1 MLSTSE
7 YMVKLDKGDLAQTI
21 SIALIDIEQI
31 NI

>member
-7 YMVKLDKGDLAQTI
+7 YMVKLDKGDLTQTI
-21 SIALIDIEQI
+21 SITLIDIEQI